1 MTIGPEVI
9 FQLSMTFLFLALM
22 REMGKVISGKARNPN
37 RVNRLFRGEIEAQ
50 AQKLAEERFSRYKAS
65 YEAKREAEENE
76 ELFRLYVLCGVLAKS
91 ALDSCQA
98 QEEAESALALA
109 EDRAER
115 AEAALKEYIR

>member
-1 MTIGPEVI
+1 MTMSPEVI
-9 FQLSMTFLFLALM
+9 FQLVMTFFLLLLM

-37 RVNRLFRGEIEAQ
+37 RVNRLFKGEIERQ
-50 AQKLAEERFSRYKAS
+50 ARLIAKDEFSRYKAS
-65 YEAKREAEENE
+65 YEAKREAEESE

-91 ALDSCQA
+91 ALDSRQA
-98 QEEAESALALA
+98 QDEADSALFLA

>member
-1 MTIGPEVI
+1 MTMGPEVI
-9 FQLSMTFLFLALM
+9 FQLVMTFFLLLLM

-37 RVNRLFRGEIEAQ
+37 RVNRLFKGEIERQ
-50 AQKLAEERFSRYKAS
+50 ARLIAKDEFSRYKAS
-65 YEAKREAEENE
+65 YEAKREAEESE

-91 ALDSCQA
+91 ALDSRQA
-98 QEEAESALALA
+98 QDEADSALFLA